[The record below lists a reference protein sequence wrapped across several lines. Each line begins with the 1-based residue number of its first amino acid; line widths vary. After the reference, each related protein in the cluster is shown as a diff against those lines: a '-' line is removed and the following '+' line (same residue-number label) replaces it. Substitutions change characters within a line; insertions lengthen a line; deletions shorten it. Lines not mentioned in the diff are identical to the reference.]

1 MARDV
6 IFRGGR
12 ARGQRIAIGSLSL
25 MDAVPAL
32 CGGKFRRPEHLAPL
46 VDALEDVAAGRG
58 VPTIV
63 TCPPRHGKS
72 RTITAAIS
80 WMLLRDPTKTHAI
93 ASYSQR
99 LAIALS
105 KIVRRQV
112 VAHGLTLSADERAMS
127 LWRTEQD
134 GGMLA
139 TGTRGSLT
147 GFGISGLAIVDDAM
161 KGIELAHSLEARDVL
176 FEWFDTDFL
185 SRLEPG
191 AVPFVVGTR
200 WHDDDLT
207 GRLLRGKCEE
217 FPEWRHIHL
226 RALEIDDEGVEH
238 ALWPERYPLERLR
251 AIRASGTSIR
261 WNALMQGDP
270 QPARGRLFGPATFA
284 ECPIVFPQIGE
295 SYFEPYPA
303 AERARHAN

>member
-99 LAIALS
+99 LANALS

-147 GFGISGLAIVDDAM
+147 GFGISGLAIV
-161 KGIELAHSLEARDVL
+161 
-176 FEWFDTDFL
+176 
-185 SRLEPG
+185 
-191 AVPFVVGTR
+191 
-200 WHDDDLT
+200 DDDLT